1 MKPAPFDYL
10 APSSLE
16 EAVAKMAEL
25 GMDAKVLAGGQSLM
39 PVLAM
44 RLSRFDYLVDL
55 NRVPELAFIS
65 ADADSVTVGAMT
77 REARVGADAT
87 VATLAPLLT
96 AATKH
101 IGHFQ
106 IRNRGTL
113 GGSIAHADPSA
124 EYPAVAMAL
133 DATMNVAGADGARE
147 IAAADFF
154 AGSMMS
160 SLADEEILQSVRFP
174 TWGGDSRFAVREFAR
189 RAGDFATAG
198 VAAGLRL
205 SDDGVIDKVA
215 ISFFGM
221 GPTPTRAHAVEA
233 QLIGQRVAELD
244 LVAVGHEAVLG
255 LEPPGDIHASSA
267 FRLRVGADLVR
278 SALTDCI
285 EGTS

>member
-10 APSSLE
+10 APTSLA
-16 EAVAKMAEL
+16 EAVSAMEQF

-44 RLSRFDYLVDL
+44 RLSRFEYLVDL
-55 NRVPELAFIS
+55 NRVPELAFITS
-65 ADADSVTVGAMT
+65 DADSVTVGAMT
-77 REARVGADAT
+77 REATVGADPT
-87 VATLAPLLT
+87 VARLAPLLT
-96 AATKH
+96 QATKH

-124 EYPAVAMAL
+124 EYPAAAMAL
-133 DATMNVAGADGARE
+133 DATMQVAGPGGTRE
-147 IAAADFF
+147 VAAADFF

-205 SDDGVIDKVA
+205 NDGVIDKVS
-215 ISFFGM
+215 IGFFGM
-221 GPTPTRAHAVEA
+221 GPTPTRAHELEA
-233 QLIGQRVAELD
+233 QLIGQRAADLD
-244 LVAVGHEAVLG
+244 LVAVGQQAVVG

-267 FRLRVGADLVR
+267 FR
-278 SALTDCI
+278 
-285 EGTS
+285 

>member
-1 MKPAPFDYL
+1 MKPAPFDYV

-16 EAVAKMAEL
+16 EAVSTMQQL

-44 RLSRFDYLVDL
+44 RLSRFEYLVDL
-55 NRVPELAFIS
+55 NRVSELAFIT

-77 REARVGADAT
+77 REATVGADPT
-87 VATLAPLLT
+87 VARLAPLLT
-96 AATKH
+96 QATKH

-133 DATMNVAGADGARE
+133 DATMNVAGPDGIRE
-147 IAAADFF
+147 VAAADFF

-160 SLADEEILQSVRFP
+160 SLEDEEILQSVRFP

-205 SDDGVIDKVA
+205 QDGVIDKVA
-215 ISFFGM
+215 IGFFGM
-221 GPTPTRAHAVEA
+221 GPTPTRASELEA
-233 QLIGQRVAELD
+233 ELVGQRVADLD
-244 LVAVGHEAVLG
+244 LTAVGHQAVAG
-255 LEPPGDIHASSA
+255 LEPPGDIHATSA

-285 EGTS
+285 EGKS

>member
-1 MKPAPFDYL
+1 MKPAPFDYV
-10 APSSLE
+10 APTSLE
-16 EAVAKMAEL
+16 EAVATMQQL

-55 NRVPELAFIS
+55 NRVGELAFITS
-65 ADADSVTVGAMT
+65 DADSVTVGAMT
-77 REARVGADAT
+77 REATVGADLT
-87 VATLAPLLT
+87 VARLAPLLT
-96 AATKH
+96 QATKH

-124 EYPAVAMAL
+124 EYPAVTMTL
-133 DATMNVAGADGARE
+133 DATMNVAGPDGIRE
-147 IAAADFF
+147 VAAADFF

-160 SLADEEILQSVRFP
+160 SLEDEEILQSVRFP

-198 VAAGLRL
+198 VAAGLQL
-205 SDDGVIDKVA
+205 NEGVIERVA
-215 ISFFGM
+215 IGFFGM
-221 GPTPTRAHAVEA
+221 GPTPTRAHDLEKELV
-233 QLIGQRVAELD
+233 GQRVAELD
-244 LVAVGHEAVLG
+244 LVAVGHQAVLG
-255 LEPPGDIHASSA
+255 LEPPSDIHATSA

-285 EGTS
+285 EGKS